1 MAGRFTGA
9 MKMGQG
15 FLDDLPDLGMGKPR
29 KRRKKKSVAGRAPII
44 YMRVR
49 CPRCG
54 STKVPVYDSSHL
66 PIRYHKCSKCG
77 LNFKSVEKT

>member
-1 MAGRFTGA
+1 
-9 MKMGQG
+9 MGQG
-15 FLDDLPDLGMGKPR
+15 FLDDMPDLGIEKPR
-29 KRRKKKSVAGRAPII
+29 KRRKKKSVTGIAPII

-49 CPRCG
+49 CPNPKCR

-77 LNFKSVEKT
+77 LNFKSIEKS